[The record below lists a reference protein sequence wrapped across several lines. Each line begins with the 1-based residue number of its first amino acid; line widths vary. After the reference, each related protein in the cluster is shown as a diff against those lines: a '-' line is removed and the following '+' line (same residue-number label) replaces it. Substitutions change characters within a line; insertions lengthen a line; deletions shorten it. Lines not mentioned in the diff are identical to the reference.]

1 MAAEKDEI
9 RQEQI
14 TNTMLM
20 TNSCFCETGHV
31 EYGMALQDNK
41 IDRRQESEHD
51 RQHGFER
58 EHRLACR
65 VHEQQRQGH
74 TLYIAPAAV
83 TAKH

>member
-20 TNSCFCETGHV
+20 TNSCFRGTGHV

-41 IDRRQESEHD
+41 IDHRQESQHD
-51 RQHGFER
+51 RYHGFDR
-58 EHRLACR
+58 EQPFARR
-65 VHEQQRQGH
+65 VHEQQR
-74 TLYIAPAAV
+74 
-83 TAKH
+83 